1 MSIIKRGFVFSAITI
16 SNAILFLFFSRV
28 VLPIIDV
35 SEGFAQGPATQAIN
49 LLPAA
54 IQLAIGAIQIG
65 VTLYFLAGLQQ
76 QRTVN
81 RGPV

>member
-1 MSIIKRGFVFSAITI
+1 MSIIKRGFVFTAITI
-16 SNAILFLFFSRV
+16 SNAILFLFHSRV
-28 VLPIIDV
+28 ILEIIGV
-35 SEGFAQGPATQAIN
+35 SENFASGPATSAIN

-76 QRTVN
+76 QRTVR